1 MTLNMLPVTLEVN
14 GFNVSASVEPRTLL
28 VDFLRDTAGTKGV
41 RIACEEGACGA
52 CSVRLNG
59 DVVKSCLVLAV
70 RADGAKITTVEGL
83 GMGLGEGRTLSA
95 LQEAFVSCHALQCG
109 YCTAGMLVSA
119 QNLLDKKGPL
129 PLSEPLQDEEIRQAL
144 SGNYCRCTGYNNIIH
159 AIKVAAGQAEPLSSA
174 DAATLQDAN
183 GWIGKPL
190 ARREDRRVVTGRG
203 RYADTFTN
211 STDLHLVAF
220 RSTRAHALIKN
231 LDTAAAKNMPG
242 VVTIVTGSDAV
253 QHWRPIA
260 PSMELLDLKL
270 PKRYPMAAGKVIFYG
285 EAIAFVVAD
294 SPYRAEDAMRA
305 IEVEYEDLP
314 ANVDLD
320 QALNQ
325 PAGSDALLYPQWQ
338 SNVQVDYAF
347 ENGRPDEAFADADLV
362 IEEEIVSH
370 RFGAMPMETRV
381 VRADFDPSD
390 ERLIIRSSTQVPHQM
405 RMYMNQVF
413 AIPETKIQ
421 VLADDVGG
429 GFGAKLSVDGE
440 YMPVLASILTGRP
453 VCWFESRS
461 EWIHSG
467 PAARDYITKVR
478 AGFNRDGRLLAMA
491 TDIVADMGCDGAER
505 AAGLGMPLNGGNYA
519 PGPYRVSDY
528 RTRVRCVVTN
538 KAPYSAY
545 RGYGKDLANMMIER
559 VLDQAADQLEL
570 DPVLIRK
577 KNLLKSYPHQI
588 CTGPIIENGSIEESL
603 DRLVAIMDIP
613 NLRQRQAQALEQGK
627 YLGFCLVP
635 YIEPAGA
642 TFPGSA
648 FQNYESVTMRVAA
661 DGSIRVMTGI
671 QSIGQG
677 IETSYAQ
684 VAADILSCDIA
695 DVSVSWGDTTATPFG
710 SGTFSSRGAMFAVG
724 AMLDAGEKLLARI
737 KIGAAVLLAGKPQ
750 DISITHGVIKNE
762 SNGKTCS
769 YGELAYAAYVQPGAE
784 IILNEAD
791 APLLEA
797 TGTYRH
803 PQVNWQAD
811 DQGRAQFYPAH
822 ANGAEGILVEVDP
835 DTGLVEV
842 LKVWM
847 VADHGVILN
856 PLILTGQIKGGVV
869 QQLGGT
875 LYENLAYDKNGI
887 PMAKTMKDYGMPTVW
902 AAPEIEI
909 EHLVTKSPSTSIG
922 AKGAGEDGC
931 IATSTALMG
940 AVEDALRPLGV
951 KVMTSQLS
959 PAKVRSMIE
968 SAAHDAA

>member
-1 MTLNMLPVTLEVN
+1 MPLGKYQVTITVN
-14 GFNVSASVEPRTLL
+14 GVSVSEDIEPRTLL
-28 VDFLRDTAGTKGV
+28 VDFLRDIAGTKGV
-41 RIACEEGACGA
+41 RLGCEEGACGA
-52 CSVRLNG
+52 CSVHLNG
-59 DVVKSCLVLAV
+59 KVVKSCLVLAV
-70 RADGAKITTVEGL
+70 QADGAEITTVEGL
-83 GMGLGEGRTLSA
+83 AKQRTLNA

-109 YCTAGMLVSA
+109 YCTAGMLMSA
-119 QNLLDKKGPL
+119 QAFLNEHQGDRLND
-129 PLSEPLQDEEIRQAL
+129 DDIRQAL

-159 AIKVAAGQAEPLSSA
+159 AVKVAAGQAEPLSRDFSPEKHHES
-174 DAATLQDAN
+174 

-190 ARREDRRVVTGRG
+190 ARREDKRVVTGRG
-203 RYADTFTN
+203 RYVDTFTA
-211 STDLHLVAF
+211 SSDLHLVAL
-220 RSTRAHALIKN
+220 RATVAHGRIKN
-231 LDTAAAKNMPG
+231 VDTREAKSMPG
-242 VVTIVTGSDAV
+242 VICVVTGAEAAE
-253 QHWRPIA
+253 HWQPIA

-270 PKRYPMAAGKVIFYG
+270 PRRYPMAVDKVVFYG
-285 EAIAFVVAD
+285 EPIAFVVAD
-294 SPYRAEDAMRA
+294 SANRAEDAMRA
-305 IEVEYEDLP
+305 INVEYEMLP
-314 ANVDLD
+314 VNVDAKAALE
-320 QALNQ
+320 QAED
-325 PAGSDALLYPQWQ
+325 SRALLYPDWQ
-338 SNVQVDYAF
+338 SNIQVDYAF
-347 ENGRPDEAFADADLV
+347 EHGELDQAFAAADLL

-381 VRADFDPSD
+381 VRADFEPGD

-405 RMYMNQVF
+405 RMYMHQVF
-413 AIPETKIQ
+413 GIPETKIQ

-453 VCWFESRS
+453 VCWFETRS

-467 PAARDYITKVR
+467 PAARDYTTSVR
-478 AGFNRDGRLLAMA
+478 AGFQRDGTLVALE
-491 TDIVADMGCDGAER
+491 TDIIADMGCDGAER

-519 PGPYRVSDY
+519 PGPYCVNDY

-538 KAPYSAY
+538 KAPYNAY

-570 DPVLIRK
+570 DPLSLRK

-603 DRLVAIMDIP
+603 DRLTEVMDISS
-613 NLRQRQAQALEQGK
+613 LRKQQAEALEQGR

-648 FQNYESVTMRVAA
+648 FQNYESLTLRIAA
-661 DGSIRVMTGI
+661 DGSLHVMTGI

-684 VAADILSCDIA
+684 VAADILGYDIGN
-695 DVSVSWGDTTATPFG
+695 VTVSWGDTTATPFG

-724 AMLDAGEKLLARI
+724 AMLNAGEKLLARI
-737 KIGAAVLLAGKPQ
+737 KIGAANLLDGSPA
-750 DISITHGVIKNE
+750 DIVIKNGVIKNE
-762 SNGKTCS
+762 KTGKSCT
-769 YGELAYAAYVQPGAE
+769 YKELAFAAYVQPGAE
-784 IILNEAD
+784 IILSDAD

-803 PQVNWQAD
+803 PQVNWQPD
-811 DQGRAQFYPAH
+811 VKGRAQFYPAH
-822 ANGAEGILVEVDP
+822 ANGAAGALVEVDI
-835 DTGLVEV
+835 DTGMVNV

-847 VADHGVILN
+847 VADHGVVLN
-856 PLILTGQIKGGVV
+856 PLILAGQIKGGVV

-875 LYENLAYDKNGI
+875 LYENLAYDENGI
-887 PMAKTMKDYGMPTVW
+887 PMMSTMKDYGMPTVW
-902 AAPEIEI
+902 AAPEIHI
-909 EHLVTKSPSTSIG
+909 EHLETKSPSTSIG

-951 KVMTSQLS
+951 KVMSSQLS
-959 PAKVRSMIE
+959 PANVRKMIE
-968 SAAHDAA
+968 SSTLET